1 MVGCVTFIAGG
12 EGRAVEALAEGA
24 ELAQL
29 GGGVEEV
36 LVGFIALRTGG
47 ER

>member
-1 MVGCVTFIAGG
+1 MLGFVTFIANRQ
-12 EGRAVEALAEGA
+12 GRTVETLVKGA
-24 ELAQL
+24 GLAQL